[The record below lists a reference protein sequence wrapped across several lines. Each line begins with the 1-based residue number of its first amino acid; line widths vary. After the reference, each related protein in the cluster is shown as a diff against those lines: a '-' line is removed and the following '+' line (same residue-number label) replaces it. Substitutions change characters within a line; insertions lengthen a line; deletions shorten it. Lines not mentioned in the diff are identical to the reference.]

1 MSANDNYKIED
12 FWPGAEELLDQHF
25 NKKPGGAKPI
35 VYLGAALL
43 VCSAVAYYFLSGDS
57 NVSQSKPLTHSSQ
70 IENTHSNSTSS
81 NTTIPVSESN
91 TTEKKLEPNSN
102 SESPSANNIQ
112 SNSLTDQYIPSQTE
126 SNTSLKTNTNKK
138 IASSTTA
145 NSNVQKSNP
154 TAINQS
160 ERPVNTKKEV
170 NKSTVNSGNPT
181 INSNQLTSESNAV
194 AQVSVALK
202 TEKEIAPTANKTS
215 LNQTKNNV
223 EVEGNSVANNTN
235 NSVTELTA
243 STSLYKPQA
252 SSENALP
259 QAESANLFAQ
269 SVEVLAGI
277 KIPLVQQELN
287 EQTIAPLNSEEELT
301 KYPVK
306 AKKFAFSYLAGFG
319 LYSVNKHLSATN
331 MDAYINR
338 RNAEESQTM
347 FASYQLGVQVQMKRW
362 GLSSGLEYSSYG
374 EEIQYDSWLNGFQ
387 NSVQTN
393 TNYQTDSSYNTHFY
407 YVRGNEFTFTSLVE
421 QTDTLITYDTTQ
433 IAGKIT
439 ADVSKVNSRT
449 QFSYVE
455 IPLVLHYDLI
465 QKRKFSAGIQTGISL
480 GILQQKRGYYL
491 DAQLSEFTNL
501 KDSKEFNQ
509 LVWNAR
515 VGLDI
520 QYYFHPATS
529 VFLRPEFRTNL
540 QSIFT
545 PATGIN
551 QRYQS
556 FGLTIGI
563 SKSF

>member
-70 IENTHSNSTSS
+70 MENNQSNSTSS
-81 NTTIPVSESN
+81 NTTISVSEFN
-91 TTEKKLEPNSN
+91 TTEKNLETNSN
-102 SESPSANNIQ
+102 SESPSANTIQ
-112 SNSLTDQYIPSQTE
+112 SNSLTDQHIPSQTE
-126 SNTSLKTNTNKK
+126 SITPLKTNTNKK
-138 IASSTTA
+138 IASGTTT

-160 ERPVNTKKEV
+160 ERPVNTKKEL
-170 NKSTVNSGNPT
+170 NNSTINSDNT
-181 INSNQLTSESNAV
+181 AINSNQLASERNAV
-194 AQVSVALK
+194 SQTSLAINS
-202 TEKEIAPTANKTS
+202 EKENIAIAGNTS
-215 LNQTKNNV
+215 AKQTINNV
-223 EVEGNSVANNTN
+223 EVEGNSVANSTN
-235 NSVTELTA
+235 NSVTELPA
-243 STSLYKPQA
+243 STSLYKPQT
-252 SSENALP
+252 SSENALS
-259 QAESANLFAQ
+259 QAESAKLFAQ

-277 KIPLVQQELN
+277 KIPLVQQEFK
-287 EQTIAPLNSEEELT
+287 EQTIAPLNSEEELA

-306 AKKFAFSYLAGFG
+306 VKKYAFSYQAGFG
-319 LYSVNKHLSATN
+319 VYSVNKHLSATN
-331 MDAYINR
+331 MDAYIYR
-338 RNAEESQTM
+338 RNAEESQAM

-374 EEIQYDSWLNGFQ
+374 EKIQYDNWLNGFQ

-465 QKRKFSAGIQTGISL
+465 QKRKFSAGIQTGVSL

-501 KDSKEFNQ
+501 KDSKDFNQ

-520 QYYFHPATS
+520 RYYFHPATS

-556 FGLTIGI
+556 LGLAIGI